1 MSEFNPLSRPSDLR
15 ITDMRL
21 VDIDGA
27 PKHCTLLKL
36 YTNQGLVG
44 YGEIRD
50 ASSKT
55 YALMLKS
62 RLVGENPCN
71 VEKLFRRIKQFGHH
85 SRQGGGV
92 SGVEVA
98 LWDLA
103 GKAYG
108 VPVYQLLGGKYRD
121 AIRLYCDT
129 DVEGRHGGTEMGA
142 ALKARMDA
150 GFTFLKMD
158 LGISLLADESGTLT
172 APLGFLDELKR
183 NKSSAIGDGR
193 GSKTR
198 RDAASKAYELAT
210 IAHPFSGIRIT
221 PKGFDMLEQYVED
234 VRSVIGWDVPLAI
247 DHFGHV
253 CVEDCIRFGRLM
265 EPYSI
270 AWMEDLIPWQYTEQ
284 YVRLSRSVAV
294 PICTGEDIY
303 LKEGFMPLLNAGGV
317 SVIHPDVLT
326 AGGIMETKRI
336 AEAAT
341 DAGVAVALHMAES
354 PIGFLAAVH
363 TAATIPNL
371 LALEF
376 HSADV
381 DWWEDLVVSSCRPL
395 IRNGYA
401 PVPEAPG
408 LGIESLNEELIAA
421 HVHKDIPGI
430 WEDTS
435 AWDAEWSNDRLWS

>member
-1 MSEFNPLSRPSDLR
+1 MSGFNTLSRPSDLR
-15 ITDMRL
+15 ITDLRV

-44 YGEIRD
+44 FGEIRD
-50 ASSKT
+50 AASRT

-62 RLVGENPCN
+62 RLVGENPCD
-71 VEKLFRRIKQFGHH
+71 VDKLFRRIKQFGHH

-108 VPVYQLLGGKYRD
+108 VPAYQLLGGKYRD
-121 AIRLYCDT
+121 SVRLYCDT
-129 DVEGRHGGTEMGA
+129 DVEGRHGGAEMGR
-142 ALKARMDA
+142 ALKERLDA

-158 LGISLLADESGTLT
+158 LGIGLLADEPGTLT

-183 NKSSAIGDGR
+183 HKSSAIADGR

-198 RDAASKAYELAT
+198 RDAASRAYELAT
-210 IAHPFSGIRIT
+210 IAHPFTGIRIT
-221 PKGFDMLEQYVED
+221 PKGFELLEQYVKD
-234 VRSVIGWDVPLAI
+234 VRAEIGWEVPLAI

-253 CVEDCIRFGRLM
+253 CVEDLIRFGRLI
-265 EPYSI
+265 EPYNI
-270 AWMEDLIPWQYTEQ
+270 AWIEDPVPWQYTDQ
-284 YVRLSRSVAV
+284 YVRLARSVAV

-303 LKEGFMPLLNAGGV
+303 LKEGFLPLLKSGGV
-317 SVIHPDVLT
+317 SVIHPDPLT
-326 AGGIMETKRI
+326 AGGMAETKRI
-336 AEAAT
+336 GELADE
-341 DAGVAVALHMAES
+341 AGVAVALHMAES

-363 TAATIPNL
+363 VAAALPNL
-371 LALEF
+371 LAVEF

-381 DWWEDLVVSSCRPL
+381 PWWEDLVVSPCKPL
-395 IRNGYA
+395 IRKGFA

-421 HVHKDIPGI
+421 KVHKDIPGV
-430 WEDTS
+430 WEDSS
-435 AWDAEWSNDRLWS
+435 AWDGEWSNDRLWS